1 MKNALAALLVI
12 VALTGIASAQNL
24 LTDSTMDGSLT
35 VKNAGGAVETYPLG
49 EWIAPGE
56 AGWNQCW
63 DMAGGVALYP
73 KGGNEYNQ
81 TLYQLIAGPGVGSYD
96 VSYDLDVVQPGQIYL
111 YAIGLDNG
119 DLIQESLGGYYNN
132 GQGQWITEF
141 NGGGPGAQPT
151 GGWADFDYTLS
162 ITQDTDYVLI
172 GVNAAQGAD
181 VQVDNVT
188 MTPEPASMSLLALGG
203 LAMLRR
209 RK

>member
-1 MKNALAALLVI
+1 MKNVFAALLVI

-35 VKNAGGAVETYPLG
+35 VKDAGDAVETYPMG
-49 EWIAPGE
+49 EWLAPGSG
-56 AGWNQCW
+56 GWNQCW
-63 DMAGGVALYP
+63 DISGGVALYP
-73 KGGNEYNQ
+73 KASNKYNQ
-81 TLYQLIAGPGVGSYD
+81 TIYQLIAGPGVGSYD
-96 VSYDLDVVQPGQIYL
+96 VSYDLDVVQSGQIYL
-111 YAIGLDNG
+111 YAAGLNTGDIIGEGLSGN
-119 DLIQESLGGYYNN
+119 LSNA
-132 GQGQWITEF
+132 QWVTEF
-141 NGGGPGAQPT
+141 NGGGAGAMPT
-151 GGWADFDYTLS
+151 GGWADFDYTLN

-172 GVNAAQGAD
+172 GVNAAWDAD